1 MLDKLNPNEMK
12 RAFITIALAILF
24 ATAGIAQN
32 RAVLLHESFDG
43 STLPNGW
50 SVQGEGANNWV
61 VSTTNHTGGTPNEM
75 QLWTAPY
82 FNGMARLVTPTI
94 DLTGVNSVTFLFNHY
109 YDHFYATNDMG
120 IATSSDGGVTWN
132 ECWRHAYNSSSVYHV
147 LESIESPDMGQPN
160 VQFCVFVDTDSQQFI
175 QWFFDDIEI
184 VGNTALDLGLS
195 RLAFPNTLAYG
206 MTNLG
211 VRVRNYGT
219 ETVTSVE
226 MSYQVDDQAPVVET
240 FAVNIPNMT
249 DDVLTFGTPVDFDL
263 GEHACVVKV
272 LKVNGV
278 EGDGNDE
285 NNELDETLTVVHAIG
300 ERKVMIESFSSAT
313 CGPCVATN
321 QALHQLC
328 EDYAGQFAFVK
339 YPTFGDRYHTSESD
353 TRFYY
358 YNVVGVPQA
367 FLDGVDQGENPVLS
381 TNFEPM
387 LEQVALFDIR
397 SSFSMQGSTIKV
409 VADIMPFV
417 DQNARVFVSV
427 NEKRTVNNTGSNGET
442 EFFHVMM
449 KMLPDA
455 QGTQVNFTVGEEQ
468 HFDFEYDMAST
479 HVEEMNDLE
488 VAVWVQNHAT
498 KEIYN
503 SRFAYEYTD
512 EHPYAVQN
520 LKAEEEEG
528 VYCHCLLVSWD
539 APSQGTPT
547 GYNVFV
553 NNVLVAE
560 NVNETEYEFEY
571 LPEKLYVIEV
581 QAIYGEGKTS
591 VKQIVTF
598 QETQSVDETENVGF
612 VVYPNPSNGQFN
624 FDLGEGQWNVEVFDL
639 TGRKVY
645 EGRHDGQTVIDLN
658 QCQKGIYFLKAMND
672 GREVTT
678 KLMIQ

>member
-1 MLDKLNPNEMK
+1 MNKYV
-12 RAFITIALAILF
+12 FSLAVLILF
-24 ATAGIAQN
+24 ATAGLAQN

-43 STLPNGW
+43 NTIPAGW

-61 VSTTNHTGGTPNEM
+61 VSTTNHTGGSPNEM
-75 QLWTAPY
+75 QLLCSPT
-82 FNGMARLVTPTI
+82 FNGMARLVTPAI
-94 DLTGVNSVTFLFNHY
+94 DLAGVNSVTFRFNHY

-120 IATSSDGGVTWN
+120 IATSSDGGATWN
-132 ECWRHAYNSSSVYHV
+132 ECWRHTYNSSSVYNIQ
-147 LESIESPDMGQPN
+147 ESIESPDMGQPN
-160 VQFCVFVDTDSQQFI
+160 VKFCVFVDTDSQQFL
-175 QWFFDDIEI
+175 QWYFDDIEI
-184 VGNTALDLGLS
+184 IGNTALDLGLS

-328 EDYAGQFAFVK
+328 EDYAGEFAFVK
-339 YPTFGDRYHTSESD
+339 YPTFGDRYNTSESN
-353 TRFYY
+353 TRFNYY
-358 YNVVGVPQA
+358 GVEGVPYA
-367 FLDGVDQGENPVLS
+367 FLDGESQGFNPVQAS
-381 TNFEPM
+381 NFEPM
-387 LEQVALFDIR
+387 MDQVAFFDVR
-397 SSFSMQGSTIKV
+397 SSFSMDGSTIKV
-409 VADIMPFV
+409 VADIMPYM
-417 DQNARVFVSV
+417 DANARVFVSV
-427 NEKRTVNNTGSNGET
+427 NEKMTVGNTGSNGET
-442 EFFHVMM
+442 EFYHVMM
-449 KMLPDA
+449 KMLPNA
-455 QGTQVNFTVGEEQ
+455 EGTQTTFVYGEEQ
-468 HFDFEYDMAST
+468 HFEFEYDMAST

-488 VAVWVQNHAT
+488 VAVWIQDYAT
-498 KEIYN
+498 KEVFN

-512 EHPYAVQN
+512 EHPYSVQN

-547 GYNVFV
+547 GYNVYV

-560 NVNETEYEFEY
+560 AITENEYEFTY
-571 LPEKLYVIEV
+571 QPEKLYVIEV
-581 QAIYGEGKTS
+581 QAIYGGDKTS
-591 VKQIVTF
+591 LKQIVMF
-598 QETQSVDETENVGF
+598 QETQSVDETENSGF

-624 FDLGEGQWNVEVFDL
+624 LDLGEGRWDVEVYNL
-639 TGRKVY
+639 TGCEIYRGIH
-645 EGRHDGQTVIDLN
+645 EGHSAINLGQ
-658 QCQKGIYFLKAMND
+658 CPKGMYFLKAKNQSP
-672 GREVTT
+672 ELTT